1 MVNKAIHNHCS
12 HHGSCEDLMMPPS
25 GASDALQT
33 ISWMM
38 GQIVCQVNLPRL
50 WLTQL
55 AALPEAAG
63 QTLEDPISPPALLA
77 RSLLIVEPDF
87 PAQFAHI
94 GWQRVRATALAIDD
108 SSNLTALG
116 TQVGI
121 ADLTC
126 VNKNEE
132 RVVLRA
138 TVG

>member
-1 MVNKAIHNHCS
+1 M
-12 HHGSCEDLMMPPS
+12 
-25 GASDALQT
+25 
-33 ISWMM
+33 ISWTT

-50 WLTQL
+50 SRTQL
-55 AALPEAAG
+55 AAFPEAAG
-63 QTLEDPISPPALLA
+63 QILEEPIPPPALLT
-77 RSLLIVEPDF
+77 RRPLTVEPDF
-87 PAQFAHI
+87 PVQFARI
-94 GWQRVRATALAIDD
+94 RWQRVRATALAIDD
-108 SSNLTALG
+108 SSNLTAPG

>member
-1 MVNKAIHNHCS
+1 M
-12 HHGSCEDLMMPPS
+12 
-25 GASDALQT
+25 
-33 ISWMM
+33 ISWMT
-38 GQIVCQVNLPRL
+38 GQIVCQINLPRL

-63 QTLEDPISPPALLA
+63 QTLEDPISPPALLTG
-77 RSLLIVEPDF
+77 SPLTGEPDF
-87 PAQFAHI
+87 PAQFARI
-94 GWQRVRATALAIDD
+94 RWQRVRATALAIDD

-126 VNKNEE
+126 INKNEE